1 MLIYSFWSETLQPI
15 WLVRSTPAT
24 LGKTGQEVGPY
35 SVCIHS
41 SVFLTCANRGEGALA
56 SSHNGRKNRKCLITT
71 DGSGTN
77 YWLSLGFKHCQCRVL
92 GTVFIYIYINQYISI
107 FIRIHTHMY
116 TGHIKESKSC
126 PHHDWFSLTVMWPMP
141 ALWSCFVS

>member
-1 MLIYSFWSETLQPI
+1 M
-15 WLVRSTPAT
+15 RSTPAT

-92 GTVFIYIYINQYISI
+92 GTVFIYIYISI
-107 FIRIHTHMY
+107 NIYLYLYEYTHIC
-116 TGHIKESKSC
+116 TQDTLKKVRAVHIMIDSVSQSC
-126 PHHDWFSLTVMWPMP
+126 GPCQPCEVVLS
-141 ALWSCFVS
+141 ANA